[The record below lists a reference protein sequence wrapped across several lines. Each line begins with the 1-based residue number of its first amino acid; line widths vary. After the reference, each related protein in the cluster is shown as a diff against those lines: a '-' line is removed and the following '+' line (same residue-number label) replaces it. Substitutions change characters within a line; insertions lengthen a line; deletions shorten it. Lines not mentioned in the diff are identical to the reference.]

1 MGTLARNGLTVFG
14 THLHKSQISGGTC
27 HRSVIKEN
35 TARVVAAR
43 QINVL
48 FSWRAILN
56 NMRVIKI
63 KLNIGK
69 KITGLKI
76 MTLNREI
83 SSMFPDL

>member
-14 THLHKSQISGGTC
+14 THLHKSQMSGGTC

-76 MTLNREI
+76 MRLNCEI
-83 SSMFPDL
+83 SSMFRDL

>member
-14 THLHKSQISGGTC
+14 THLRKSQMSGGTY

-35 TARVVAAR
+35 TACVVAAR

-56 NMRVIKI
+56 R
-63 KLNIGK
+63 
-69 KITGLKI
+69 T
-76 MTLNREI
+76 
-83 SSMFPDL
+83 P